1 MGGWMHGGRDVHV
14 HEGCGGNSMGMGDFW
29 FGIASVQNA
38 VSETKPA
45 DGRHRALSIAGGIAI
60 AVLIGAGLFI
70 VAAIN
75 G

>member
-1 MGGWMHGGRDVHV
+1 
-14 HEGCGGNSMGMGDFW
+14 MGMGDFW

-45 DGRHRALSIAGGIAI
+45 DSRHRLLSIAGGIAI
-60 AVLIGAGLFI
+60 AVLIGGGLFI

-75 G
+75 S